1 MENLNTALNV
11 PKFNSSSSILER
23 SQVQILAIGYQ
34 MVMFKIKLKKK
45 FKIFIGYLLF
55 KF

>member
-11 PKFNSSSSILER
+11 RKYKNSSSILAR

-34 MVMFKIKLKKK
+34 LVMLKSKLKKQL
-45 FKIFIGYLLF
+45 KIFINAFLF
-55 KF
+55 NF